1 MAYSEEEKQKA
12 LKRIEN
18 GDRIKDI
25 AAEMGISI
33 PTLYNWKKAVKPTEN
48 KPEEMV
54 EQNETKNEGMVKE
67 EIKGLI
73 GEGKL
78 EEAIQLAEKYPNSA
92 EIQRKRIRIAIM
104 QQDYDTAKQ
113 IGAHF
118 KEDEK
123 IQSQMLTIAI
133 REGDNDKIREIKE
146 KFKSNEVIQEQIS
159 RVSMY
164 MPEVNQPSGYVDKN
178 AKSNGKEMAQLNRI
192 RTQLYY
198 DKVDNEVIEGVKR
211 NRQIGE
217 FQKVISLLAIC
228 EKRKMKNE
236 AKRIAA
242 AYITEDKREKS
253 IIRQILERISTKK
266 SNIFDITKYDDIL
279 GWKMDLKLKRQY
291 DDELRAASASK
302 REKMMLATR
311 KKAQEKE
318 AATQKAGTSEQAR
331 KKQADRSAM
340 YRRSLFVKTN
350 NTPTRKPTE
359 QNGKKEAKV
368 DSKKQDKIMYDHI
381 NKFIREQKKK
391 VYVNMQSRDAKIQ
404 ADAISKWDRL
414 EVLLEKIAE
423 RSQDTAY
430 LESLYNRVVDLE
442 NRQGIEL

>member
-133 REGDNDKIREIKE
+133 REGDNDRIREIKE

-164 MPEVNQPSGYVDKN
+164 IPEVNQPSRYVDRN
-178 AKSNGKEMAQLNRI
+178 AKSNKKEMAQLNRI
-192 RTQLYY
+192 RT
-198 DKVDNEVIEGVKR
+198 
-211 NRQIGE
+211 
-217 FQKVISLLAIC
+217 
-228 EKRKMKNE
+228 
-236 AKRIAA
+236 
-242 AYITEDKREKS
+242 
-253 IIRQILERISTKK
+253 
-266 SNIFDITKYDDIL
+266 
-279 GWKMDLKLKRQY
+279 
-291 DDELRAASASK
+291 
-302 REKMMLATR
+302 
-311 KKAQEKE
+311 
-318 AATQKAGTSEQAR
+318 
-331 KKQADRSAM
+331 
-340 YRRSLFVKTN
+340 
-350 NTPTRKPTE
+350 
-359 QNGKKEAKV
+359 
-368 DSKKQDKIMYDHI
+368 
-381 NKFIREQKKK
+381 
-391 VYVNMQSRDAKIQ
+391 
-404 ADAISKWDRL
+404 
-414 EVLLEKIAE
+414 
-423 RSQDTAY
+423 
-430 LESLYNRVVDLE
+430 
-442 NRQGIEL
+442 

>member
-33 PTLYNWKKAVKPTEN
+33 PTLYNWKRAARP
-48 KPEEMV
+48 
-54 EQNETKNEGMVKE
+54 KE
-67 EIKGLI
+67 EIGQDETKSEKKVI
-73 GEGKL
+73 QEIDKL
-78 EEAIQLAEKYPNSA
+78 KREEKFEEAIQLAEEHPNSA
-92 EIQRKRIRIAIM
+92 EIQRERLKIAIM
-104 QQDYDTAKQ
+104 QQDYETAKQ
-113 IGAHF
+113 IGEQF
-118 KEDEK
+118 KGDRK
-123 IQSQMLTIAI
+123 IQSHMLKIAI
-133 REGDNDKIREIKE
+133 REEDGDTIRDIRDRFKND
-146 KFKSNEVIQEQIS
+146 EVIQEQVS
-159 RVSMY
+159 RARMY
-164 MPEVNQPSGYVDKN
+164 MRFNQSSKHSAKKVKN
-178 AKSNGKEMAQLNRI
+178 KRKEMAQLDRI

-198 DKVDNEVIEGVKR
+198 DKVDNEVIEGLKT
-211 NRQIGE
+211 NRQISE
-217 FQKVISLLAIC
+217 FKKVISLLAIC

-236 AKRIAA
+236 AKRIVGE
-242 AYITEDKREKS
+242 YVSRNEKEKG
-253 IIRQILERISTKK
+253 IIRQILERIGTKK

-311 KKAQEKE
+311 EKAQEKK
-318 AATQKAGTSEQAR
+318 AATTEAGTSEQAR
-331 KKQADRSAM
+331 ENQADRNAM

-350 NTPTRKPTE
+350 NNPARKPTE
-359 QNGKKEAKV
+359 QNGEKEAKIN
-368 DSKKQDKIMYDHI
+368 SKKQDKVMYDHI
-381 NKFIREQKKK
+381 NKFIREQRKK
-391 VYVNMQSRDAKIQ
+391 VYVDMQSRDARIQ
-404 ADAISKWDRL
+404 ADAISKWDRI

>member
-33 PTLYNWKKAVKPTEN
+33 PTLYNWKKAVKPTED
-48 KPEEMV
+48 KPEETI
-54 EQNETKNEGMVKE
+54 EQNETKNERMVKE

-73 GEGKL
+73 KEGRL
-78 EEAIQLAEKYPNSA
+78 EEAIQLTEKYPNSA

-104 QQDYDTAKQ
+104 QQDYDKAKQ
-113 IGAHF
+113 IGAQF
-118 KEDEK
+118 KEDKK

-146 KFKSNEVIQEQIS
+146 KFKSDEIIQEQIE

-164 MPEVNQPSGYVDKN
+164 MPEVNQTSRYFDKN
-178 AKSNGKEMAQLNRI
+178 AKSNGKEMAQLNRV

-198 DKVDNEVIEGVKR
+198 DKVDNEVIEGLKT
-211 NRQIGE
+211 NKQISE
-217 FQKVISLLAIC
+217 FKKVISLLAIC

-242 AYITEDKREKS
+242 AYITEDKKEKG
-253 IIRQILERISTKK
+253 IIRQILERIGTKK

-311 KKAQEKE
+311 EKAQEKE
-318 AATQKAGTSEQAR
+318 VAKPKTSTSVQVRE
-331 KKQADRSAM
+331 KQADRSAM
-340 YRRSLFVKTN
+340 YRRSLFVKPDN
-350 NTPTRKPTE
+350 NHTRKPTE
-359 QNGKKEAKV
+359 QNREKETKIN
-368 DSKKQDKIMYDHI
+368 SKKQDKIMYDHI
-381 NKFIREQKKK
+381 NKFIREQRKK
-391 VYVNMQSRDAKIQ
+391 VYVNMQSQDAKTQ
-404 ADAISKWDRL
+404 ADAISKWDRI

>member
-133 REGDNDKIREIKE
+133 REEDYDTIRDIGDR
-146 KFKSNEVIQEQIS
+146 FKNNGVIQNQVS
-159 RVSMY
+159 RASMY
-164 MPEVNQPSGYVDKN
+164 MRFNQSSRHSAKN
-178 AKSNGKEMAQLNRI
+178 VKTKRKEMAQLDSI

-198 DKVDNEVIEGVKR
+198 DKVDNEVIEGLKT
-211 NRQIGE
+211 NKQISE
-217 FQKVISLLAIC
+217 FKKVISLLAIC

-236 AKRIAA
+236 AKRVAA

-253 IIRQILERISTKK
+253 IIRQILERIGTKK

-311 KKAQEKE
+311 EKAQEKE
-318 AATQKAGTSEQAR
+318 VAKPKTSTSVQVRE
-331 KKQADRSAM
+331 KQADRSAM
-340 YRRSLFVKTN
+340 YRRSLFVKPDN
-350 NTPTRKPTE
+350 NHTRKPTE
-359 QNGKKEAKV
+359 QNREKEAKIN
-368 DSKKQDKIMYDHI
+368 SKKQDKIMYDHI
-381 NKFIREQKKK
+381 NKFIREQRKK
-391 VYVNMQSRDAKIQ
+391 VYVNMQSQDAKTQ
-404 ADAISKWDRL
+404 ADAISKWDRI